1 MCWAV
6 GTASVKYSWP
16 DADCVLVAPQ
26 SKADFDEVKTM
37 IHGVV
42 PCEMINDQNFIEMN
56 GEALLKQAIQLIDN
70 MK

>member
-1 MCWAV
+1 
-6 GTASVKYSWP
+6 
-16 DADCVLVAPQ
+16 
-26 SKADFDEVKTM
+26 M